1 MATSNNNYPNLQLA
15 LKALRMV
22 RSIGNG
28 DYDSALVGVVGE
40 VYAEDVLGMK
50 KAKRGTKGIDGH
62 IKRRSLSVKAKESD
76 KPGRYISIA
85 KKWHGTVDDVLV
97 VVLKDNGDVV
107 HYGPVPMSRLQP
119 HLNAKSD
126 RLSLSVFA
134 KLNITQQHAGI
145 RWK

>member
-1 MATSNNNYPNLQLA
+1 MATSNNNYPNLQIA

-62 IKRRSLSVKAKESD
+62 IKNRSLSVKAKESD
-76 KPGRYISIA
+76 KPGRVISIA
-85 KKWHGTVDDVLV
+85 KKWHDIVDDVLIV
-97 VVLKDNGDVV
+97 MLKQNGDVV
-107 HYGPVPMSRLQP
+107 HYGPVPMAQLKP
-119 HLNAKSD
+119 YFNTNSD
-126 RLSLSVFA
+126 RLSLSALA
-134 KLNITQQHAGI
+134 KLNISEQHAGV